1 MLTDKARDEVRAKL
15 AALQAEH
22 GSLANIKCDDKYR
35 MAYPDAVDLHEW
47 RMEWNRARHKEER
60 SGVSPQPSEAESPA
74 PAEAATDVRTVH
86 PARRVKKPAE

>member
-1 MLTDKARDEVRAKL
+1 MLTDTARNEVRAKL

-22 GSLANIKCDDKYR
+22 GSLANIKCDDQYR

-47 RMEWNRARHKEER
+47 RMEWNRARHSEQPPADPPVAALE
-60 SGVSPQPSEAESPA
+60 PAPSEPA
-74 PAEAATDVRTVH
+74 PVVAEVR